1 MFTSPN
7 ATDPFQ
13 IAAMR
18 APRKKFSSD
27 AVRESKSNAA
37 VENHI
42 CDSGCAIHA
51 SMTEGSKRFSGF
63 SGVLRAG
70 AKRGELPVRCVIFL
84 LLKPEKKV
92 GCGHQVY
99 AGMTQSGKSAE
110 SLRTFRHRCSRTK
123 KAPAYAGA

>member
-37 VENHI
+37 VENHF
-42 CDSGCAIHA
+42 CDVG
-51 SMTEGSKRFSGF
+51 SMIQPSMPEGSKRFGRFSGF
-63 SGVLRAG
+63 SPNRRQRHANRPQKAREPPLSTRCFLLFTP
-70 AKRGELPVRCVIFL
+70 KKNVRCA
-84 LLKPEKKV
+84 
-92 GCGHQVY
+92 H
-99 AGMTQSGKSAE
+99 
-110 SLRTFRHRCSRTK
+110 
-123 KAPAYAGA
+123 

>member
-37 VENHI
+37 VENHF
-42 CDSGCAIHA
+42 CDVGSMIQA
-51 SMTEGSKRFSGF
+51 SMTEGSKRFGRF
-63 SGVLRAG
+63 SGLSPNRRQRHANRRQRHANRHSARGVFCCLHQKKETCG
-70 AKRGELPVRCVIFL
+70 ARTSR
-84 LLKPEKKV
+84 
-92 GCGHQVY
+92 Y
-99 AGMTQSGKSAE
+99 AGTTQSGKSAE
-110 SLRTFRHRCSRTK
+110 SLRTF
-123 KAPAYAGA
+123 

>member
-37 VENHI
+37 VENHF
-42 CDSGCAIHA
+42 CDVGSMIQA
-51 SMTEGSKRFSGF
+51 SMTEGSKRFGRF
-63 SGVLRAG
+63 SGLSPNRRQKAREPPLSTRCFLLFTPK
-70 AKRGELPVRCVIFL
+70 KRDVRCA
-84 LLKPEKKV
+84 
-92 GCGHQVY
+92 H
-99 AGMTQSGKSAE
+99 
-110 SLRTFRHRCSRTK
+110 
-123 KAPAYAGA
+123 